1 MSSSI
6 RTVGEWVVRAET
18 TGRTL
23 ADLIVEQESK
33 HSQRPA
39 ADIRAD
45 MARNWQVMREAITAG
60 LASGE
65 KSPSGLVGG
74 DARLY
79 QGRIAAGQ
87 ALAGEVVGRAVAYA
101 LAVSEV
107 NACMGRIVAFP
118 TAGSCGIVPGAVAA
132 VAEARGSDEATVVDA
147 LFTAAGAGLII
158 AENASISGAEAGCQA
173 ECGAGAAMAAA
184 AVAVLAG
191 GSPRQAGMALALALK
206 NSLGL
211 VCDPVA
217 GLVEVPCVRRNA
229 VFAAQAMVAAD
240 MALAGVASAIPA
252 DEVIE
257 AMMQIGRAM
266 PVALRETSQGG
277 LARTP
282 TGLAIQHRLFSE
294 RGGS

>member
-1 MSSSI
+1 MSTTI
-6 RTVGEWVVRAET
+6 RTIGDWVVRAET
-18 TGRTL
+18 SGTTL
-23 ADLIVEQESK
+23 AALIAEQESRR
-33 HSQRPA
+33 SQRPA

-45 MARNWQVMREAITAG
+45 MAAGWRVMREAIDTG
-60 LASGE
+60 LAARE
-65 KSPSGLVGG
+65 KSASGLVGG

-79 QGRIAAGQ
+79 RERIGAGR
-87 ALAGEVVGRAVAYA
+87 ALAGDTVGRAVAYA

-132 VAEARGSDEATVVDA
+132 TAEALGSDEDIIIDA
-147 LFTAAGAGLII
+147 LFTAAGVGLII

-191 GSPRQAGMALALALK
+191 GSPRQAAEAVALALK

-229 VFAAQAMVAAD
+229 VFAAQAVVAAD
-240 MALAGVASAIPA
+240 MALAGVASAIPV
-252 DEVIE
+252 DEVID
-257 AMMQIGRAM
+257 AMRQIGLAM
-266 PVALRETSQGG
+266 PVSLKETSQGG

-282 TGLAIQHRLFSE
+282 TGIAIQRKLF
-294 RGGS
+294 GS